1 MRAFKHGPCA
11 TVMFKM
17 KIDFPRKALQESEQD
32 FAQRFQIG
40 KLTKEGEHYI
50 TLHYIS
56 CMFLRKKDIGL
67 QQRQLR
73 KYEHLNFR
81 L

>member
-32 FAQRFQIG
+32 FAQRFRIG
-40 KLTKEGEHYI
+40 KLTKEGEHVHYI
-50 TLHYIS
+50 TLHIMHVSPKERYWPSAKTVEKI
-56 CMFLRKKDIGL
+56 
-67 QQRQLR
+67 
-73 KYEHLNFR
+73 
-81 L
+81 